1 MHANLKHAQR
11 GQAIV
16 NHGQRGQAIVE
27 TVVFLPM
34 FVLVFF
40 GIIWTVQASVQSERV
55 QSAIRYAGLISQRA
69 NPYADYSLYSMYSQ
83 LGSLTLPAV
92 PCTIPLTDALSD
104 ASPTYRSATAVTAS
118 TPFWT
123 PASPQTQG
131 SCTNNGLFGF
141 AAGAGFSQDVILSEQ
156 QPGMTSYIPV
166 PPTLVAAM
174 GASLTSFYANGY
186 FFKGVGENVL
196 VACYAS
202 LNKQVTSS
210 LQYGTDT
217 SAADL
222 PVTLGSVVT
231 PIYLTANTACTTP

>member
-1 MHANLKHAQR
+1 MRHA
-11 GQAIV
+11 
-16 NHGQRGQAIVE
+16 QRGQAIVE

-40 GIIWTVQASVQSERV
+40 GIIWSVQAAVQSERV

-69 NPYADYSLYSMYSQ
+69 NPYADYSLYSMYGQ

-104 ASPTYRSATAVTAS
+104 AAPTYSSATAVTAS

-123 PASPQTQG
+123 PAKSPQG
-131 SCTNNGLFGF
+131 SCTNNGLYGF
-141 AAGAGFSQDVILSEQ
+141 AAGTGFAQDVILSEQ
-156 QPGMTSYIPV
+156 QPGMTSSIPV

-174 GASLTSFYANGY
+174 GTALTSFYANGY

-217 SAADL
+217 STADL
-222 PVTLGSVVT
+222 PVALGAVVT